1 MRDGEEIVIT
11 DRGRPVALL
20 PSVEPDVDRLQTLI
34 TYVDTSALVKLL
46 VADEA
51 GTTTVEQLW
60 LASTR
65 APVDREVASVRN
77 ERPCV

>member
-11 DRGRPVALL
+11 DRGRPVARLT
-20 PSVEPDVDRLQTLI
+20 SVEPDVDRPLI

-60 LASTR
+60 LVSTQ
-65 APVDREVASVRN
+65 APVGREAASVRN